1 VPVRQSLIGP
11 SNYFEFTDTD
21 DETCGARDHVDRSV
35 RVLVANRAN
44 LMRELVISVLSDQPG
59 VEIVG
64 EVSNDPDIP
73 ELLVVTLETTQ
84 SQPAICETILRQHPA
99 MPIIAVGLR
108 ENCSIC
114 YWATVKVHSAEV
126 ETSEQ
131 GLLGAVRD
139 MQRVDQRDSSLDLN

>member
-1 VPVRQSLIGP
+1 M
-11 SNYFEFTDTD
+11 
-21 DETCGARDHVDRSV
+21 DRSV
-35 RVLVANRAN
+35 RVLVANRPN

-73 ELLVVTLETTQ
+73 ERVQDTLPDLLVVTLETTQ

-99 MPIIAVGLR
+99 MRIIAVGLR

-114 YWATVKVHSAEV
+114 YWATVNIHSAEV

-139 MQRVDQRDSSLDLN
+139 MQRVDRRDSSLDLN

>member
-1 VPVRQSLIGP
+1 
-11 SNYFEFTDTD
+11 
-21 DETCGARDHVDRSV
+21 VDRSV

-73 ELLVVTLETTQ
+73 ERVQDTLPDLLVVTLETTQ
-84 SQPAICETILRQHPA
+84 RQPAICETILRQHPA
-99 MPIIAVGLR
+99 MRIIAVGLR

-114 YWATVKVHSAEV
+114 YWATVKIHSAEV